1 MSISEHSGTIIIGA
15 GMAGLACARRLAQS
29 GMSATVLDKGR
40 GIGGRMATRRVTLD
54 TQEIRFDHG
63 AQFFTVKDAGFARML
78 DDLPDAAAL
87 WDDGAATPHLVGQPG
102 MSALPRRMGEG
113 LSVQQQAE
121 VTGLEKSENGWT
133 ITSADQRTHHAA
145 QIVLTIPAPQAAR
158 LLGTDHP
165 LSGVLRDVEMAPC
178 LTLMAAFA
186 ADVPRPFVNRS
197 DPDHPL
203 AWIAQ
208 DSSKPDRSGDVTT
221 WVAQAS
227 PAWSAQYLEDTPEQ
241 ITARMLPLLAEKLGI
256 SAKDALYAAS
266 HRWRYARV
274 TKSLGQPFLHS
285 GSDAL
290 YLGGDWCL
298 GPRVEAAWQSGDA
311 IARDIIKARDAG

>member
-1 MSISEHSGTIIIGA
+1 MTTPDDSGTIIIGA
-15 GMAGLACARRLAQS
+15 GMAGLACARRLAQA
-29 GMSATVLDKGR
+29 GLPAVVLDKGR

-54 TQEIRFDHG
+54 AQEIRFDHG
-63 AQFFTVKDAGFARML
+63 AQYFTVKDASFARML
-78 DDLPDAAAL
+78 DDLPDALAM
-87 WDDGAATPHLVGQPG
+87 WNDGAEHPHLVGRPG
-102 MSALPRRMGEG
+102 MSALPRQMGTG
-113 LSVQQQAE
+113 LNVQQQVE
-121 VTGLEKSENGWT
+121 VTGLHRSPSGWT
-133 ITSADQRTHHAA
+133 ITSANKPPYHAA
-145 QIVLTIPAPQAAR
+145 QVVLAIPAPQAAR

-165 LSGVLRDVEMAPC
+165 LSGALRDVELAPC

-186 ADVPRPFVNRS
+186 ADAPRPFTNRS

-241 ITARMLPLLAEKLGI
+241 ITARMLPLLAEKLGV

-274 TKSLGQPFLHS
+274 TKALGQPFLHS
-285 GSDAL
+285 GSEAL

-298 GPRVEAAWQSGDA
+298 GPRVETAWQSGDA